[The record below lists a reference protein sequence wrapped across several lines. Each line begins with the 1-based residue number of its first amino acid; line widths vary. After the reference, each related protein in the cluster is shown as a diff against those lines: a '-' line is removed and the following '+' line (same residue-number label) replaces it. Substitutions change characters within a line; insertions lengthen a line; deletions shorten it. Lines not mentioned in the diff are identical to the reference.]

1 MKNLKVQLAYK
12 LGGFTDKDNIKI
24 LIDPGV
30 LMNIVGTT
38 MDFETNRLT
47 SEFIFINPNNNQ

>member
-24 LIDPGV
+24 LKIFVNNLKKWAP
-30 LMNIVGTT
+30 LMIGI
-38 MDFETNRLT
+38 E
-47 SEFIFINPNNNQ
+47 S